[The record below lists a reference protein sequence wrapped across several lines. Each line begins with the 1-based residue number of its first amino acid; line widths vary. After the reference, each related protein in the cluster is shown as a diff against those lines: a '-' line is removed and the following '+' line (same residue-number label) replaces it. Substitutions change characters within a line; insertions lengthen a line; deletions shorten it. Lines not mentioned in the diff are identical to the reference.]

1 MRRAFRD
8 LHQTR
13 ILALWSLAVLGRL
26 ALSITSFTVLLVGVH
41 SFGGFLA
48 AGVLSAAFGVTLVVT
63 TPVRC
68 AMVDRYGWRALV
80 AMSLLFAATIGLC
93 ALMAATQ
100 APFASAL
107 LFAALAGG
115 STPPWGPAIKAQLSR
130 ALEDPARKRAVFA
143 LDSASEDVVYSSGPA
158 IGALLS
164 SAGDAPAALCVVSTL
179 SVAIGL
185 LVCVLPKGAAPELR
199 AVGER
204 TAKPSRKAGRM
215 MAVLAPAFAVGV
227 ILGSVEI
234 LAPSRTDTVSAGVA
248 LSALAACSAIAS
260 LVYGALRIQRLRL
273 SHRAVALVL
282 AALLSLS
289 SVTLVVSVTPWTNIV
304 AYSALGILVGPTITT
319 LYLAIDSDAESSA
332 LSAGWVNAMLNGGT
346 AAATTLVGVAIGASR
361 DFSSIITGIVVT
373 CLIMVLL
380 GACSARPKGTPDPLA

>member
-13 ILALWSLAVLGRL
+13 ILALWLLAVLGRL

-41 SFGGFLA
+41 NFGGFLA
-48 AGVLSAAFGVTLVVT
+48 AGALSATFGVTLVFT

-68 AMVDRYGWRALV
+68 VLVDRHGWRALV

-93 ALMAATQ
+93 ALMAVIH

-115 STPPWGPAIKAQLSR
+115 SAPPWGPAIKAQLSR
-130 ALEDPARKRAVFA
+130 ALEDPSRKRAVFA

-164 SAGDAPAALCVVSTL
+164 IAWHAPAALCVVSTL
-179 SVAIGL
+179 SAAIGL
-185 LVCVLPKGAAPELR
+185 LVCALPKGAAPELR
-199 AVGER
+199 TAVAS
-204 TAKPSRKAGRM
+204 TAKPSLKIGRM
-215 MAVLAPAFAVGV
+215 MTVLAPAFAVGV

-234 LAPSRTDTVSAGVA
+234 LAPSRTDTISAGVA
-248 LSALAACSAIAS
+248 LSALAAGSAIAS
-260 LVYGALRIQRLRL
+260 LVYGAIRIPWLRL
-273 SHRAVALVL
+273 SHRAVALIL

-289 SVTLVVSVTPWTNIV
+289 SATLVVPVTPWTNIV
-304 AYSALGILVGPTITT
+304 AYFALGILIGPTITT
-319 LYLAIDSDAESSA
+319 LYLAIDSDTESSA
-332 LSAGWVNAMLNGGT
+332 VSAGWVNAMLNGGT
-346 AAATTLVGVAIGASR
+346 AVATTLVGVAIGVSH
-361 DFSSIITGIVVT
+361 DFSLITTGIVLT
-373 CLIMVLL
+373 CLMLVLL
-380 GACSARPKGTPDPLA
+380 GAWSARSKGTPDALT